1 MNYTPLL
8 RPVFERRARRVLRAA
23 DSPVESQIRQLR
35 WILYQAADTLF
46 GRWHRFDSILALED
60 PREAFAKLLPA
71 AGYEEYR
78 PFVQR
83 MVDGESDILWPG
95 ICRYFACSSG
105 TSGGRSKIIPVTD
118 HSLRLN
124 HYAAAADSV
133 ALYLHDHPHSRLFAG
148 KALILGGSFAMSE
161 EIHDDKVRIGDLSA
175 TLIDRIPSLGSLF
188 RIPDKQ
194 TALLADWTRKL
205 PLLAEKA
212 IRHNVTNLS
221 GVPSWFL
228 QVLLKALQISG
239 KENLRD
245 IWPQLEVFFHGGISF
260 APYRDTYIS
269 LTGGRPI
276 NFHENYNASEGFFA
290 TQAPASI
297 LPEGARQ
304 ADSSPAPMLLL
315 QDATVYYEFFP
326 LGSDDDA
333 APVMVEDLMPGKVYE
348 LVITAPNGLYRYRI
362 GDTIR
367 VVTTSPLTVTIAGR
381 TRSYINAFGEEVME
395 DNADRAIAEAAAATG
410 AAPLN
415 YTAAPQYP
423 DAGHLPRHIWLI
435 EWHKQPK
442 DNETFARELDKAL
455 RRLNS
460 DYDAKRTGDIFL
472 REPLVISASPGDF
485 DRWLAAYGSK
495 KLGGQRKIPRLANDD
510 TILRQ
515 IIGLHSS
522 SLPI

>member
-46 GRWHRFDSILALED
+46 GRWHRFDTILALED
-60 PREAFAKLLPA
+60 PREAFATLLPPD
-71 AGYEEYR
+71 GYEAYR

-83 MVDGESDILWPG
+83 MLQGESDILWPG

-118 HSLRLN
+118 HSLHLN
-124 HYAAAADSV
+124 HYAAATDSV
-133 ALYLHDHPHSRLFAG
+133 ALYLHDHPQSRLFAG
-148 KALILGGSFAMSE
+148 KAFILGGAFIKSE
-161 EIHDDKVRIGDLSA
+161 DQADDKVRIGDLSA
-175 TLIDRIPSLGSLF
+175 TLIDRIPPLGGIF

-194 TALLADWTRKL
+194 TALLSDWSEKL

-212 IRHNVTNLS
+212 RHHNVTNLS

-228 QVLLKALQISG
+228 QVLLRTLQISG
-239 KENLRD
+239 KDNLRD
-245 IWPQLEVFFHGGISF
+245 IWPDLEVFFHGGISF
-260 APYRDTYIS
+260 TPYRDTYIS
-269 LTGGRPI
+269 LTGGQPI

-290 TQAPASI
+290 AQAPRTL
-297 LPEGARQ
+297 LPPHLLHE
-304 ADSSPAPMLLL
+304 DSPAPMLLL

-326 LGSDDDA
+326 LDCTGDPT
-333 APVMVEDLMPGKVYE
+333 PVMIEHLQPGKVYE

-367 VVTTSPLTVTIAGR
+367 VVTLHPLTVTIAGR
-381 TRSYINAFGEEVME
+381 TKSYINAFGEEVME
-395 DNADRAIAEAAAATG
+395 ENADRAIAEAAAATG
-410 AAPLN
+410 AAPLD

-423 DAGHLPRHIWLI
+423 DARHLPCHIWLI
-435 EWHKQPK
+435 EWHRPPEDMQAFAKAL
-442 DNETFARELDKAL
+442 DNAL

-472 REPLVISASPGDF
+472 REPLVLSASPGDF
-485 DRWLAAYGSK
+485 DRWLATYGSK
-495 KLGGQRKIPRLANDD
+495 RLGGQRKVPRLSNDD

-515 IIGLHSS
+515 ILGKT
-522 SLPI
+522 